1 MPQIQTRTH
10 DKAIDIDDLHRKF
23 KRTRKCRH
31 APVNFKG
38 RLNGRDFGQWIH
50 FVMARE
56 IKRRGWLL
64 HIPVEE
70 AIKIEWECPNHDEEL
85 DLADQPGVGGKRE
98 HYECPK
104 CWDEAIVFE
113 FERRTWWLKRFVTPK
128 GLIEV
133 E

>member
-1 MPQIQTRTH
+1 MAQIQTRTH
-10 DKAIDIDDLHRKF
+10 DRAIDVDDLHRKF

-31 APVNFKG
+31 APVKFKG
-38 RLNGRDFGQWIH
+38 RLHGKDFGQWIH

-56 IKRRGWLL
+56 IKRRKWLL

-70 AIKIEWECPNHDEEL
+70 AILIDWECPSHVEEL
-85 DLADQPGVGGKRE
+85 DLADQPGVGGMSE
-98 HYECPK
+98 HYECEK
-104 CWDEAIVFE
+104 CWDEAIAFE
-113 FERRTWWLKRFVTPK
+113 WERRTWWQKRFVTPK